1 MKHTLNIPILGFAAY
16 SGTGKTTLL
25 EALIPKLTK
34 AGLRIGMLKHAHHNF
49 DVDQPGKDSHRLR
62 KAGASQMLISS
73 RNRFALMTETP
84 ESESEFD
91 YLLTRFDEDK
101 LDVVLV
107 EGCKNIAFPK
117 IELHREEVGKPWLHP
132 NDENIIAI
140 ASDSGELDSELPQMN
155 INDLE
160 AIAQFVI
167 QYVQEAKAPKSKEKE
182 AACCDT
188 LSPAFLS
195 VVQGQEKILSL
206 VNTVSETEACKI
218 EDAYGRVLADH
229 VVSPVNVPQYTNSAM
244 DGYAIRGDDV
254 ERESY
259 QVVAKVMAGHAYDK
273 PLEVGQA
280 VKIMTGA
287 PTPING
293 DTVVMREQASKDGDT
308 VTFNGASIKTGQ
320 NVRQAGE
327 DLAIGNDVFTA
338 GTRLASPEMGMIA
351 SLGFGEANVF
361 RKLKVAVFST
371 GDEVQAPGTE
381 QKANSIYD
389 SNRFTIMGMLEKL
402 GCEILDFGILE
413 DNEQLMIEALE
424 NASAQADV
432 VMTSGGVSVGDADYI
447 KLALDKLGQ
456 IDFWRINMRP
466 GRPLAFG
473 QINDKP
479 FFGLPGNPVAVMVS
493 FINFVEPALRK
504 MQGEQGWKPLK
515 VSAIATEN
523 LRSRQGRTEFSRG
536 IYELDETGRLTVRT
550 TGKQGSGILRSMSE
564 ANCLIEISPA
574 VDTVK
579 AGESVTIIPLQ
590 AESRPI
596 QNSKVSMSGLFI
608 DYRKI
613 FQRDSY
619 GSHHS
624 LHLQRPRQR
633 TDVLVPA
640 TPQHS
645 RSSCRSRRYRYH

>member
-25 EALIPKLTK
+25 EALLPKLTE

-49 DVDQPGKDSHRLR
+49 DVDKPGKDSYRLR
-62 KAGASQMLISS
+62 KAGASQMLIAS
-73 RNRFALMTETP
+73 RNRYALMTETP
-84 ESESEFD
+84 EAEAEFE

-117 IELHREEVGKPWLHP
+117 IELHREEVGKPWLYPH
-132 NDENIIAI
+132 DENIIAI
-140 ASDSGELDSELPQMN
+140 ASDSAELDSELPQMN
-155 INDLE
+155 INDLD
-160 AIAQFVI
+160 AIAQFVL
-167 QYVQEAKAPKSKEKE
+167 QYVQDAKAPKSKEKD

-206 VNTVSETEACKI
+206 VNTVSEIEACKI
-218 EDAYGRVLADH
+218 ENAYGRVLAEH
-229 VVSPVNVPQYTNSAM
+229 IISPVNVPQYTNSAM
-244 DGYAIRGDDV
+244 DGYAIRSDDV
-254 ERESY
+254 DRDSY
-259 QVVAKVMAGHAYDK
+259 QVVAEVMAGHAYDQ

-287 PTPING
+287 PTPLNG
-293 DTVVMREQASKDGDT
+293 DTVVMREQASQEGDK
-308 VTFNGASIKTGQ
+308 VTFNGSNIKAGQ

-327 DLAIGNDVFTA
+327 DLAIGSDVFTA
-338 GTRLASPEMGMIA
+338 GTRLASPEIGMIA

-473 QINDKP
+473 QINNKP

-515 VSAIATEN
+515 VNAIATEN

-536 IYELDETGRLTVRT
+536 IYELDDTGRLTVRT

-564 ANCLIEISPA
+564 ANCLIEISPTI
-574 VDTVK
+574 DTVK
-579 AGESVTIIPLQ
+579 VGESVTIIPLQ
-590 AESRPI
+590 GRI
-596 QNSKVSMSGLFI
+596 
-608 DYRKI
+608 
-613 FQRDSY
+613 
-619 GSHHS
+619 
-624 LHLQRPRQR
+624 
-633 TDVLVPA
+633 
-640 TPQHS
+640 
-645 RSSCRSRRYRYH
+645 

>member
-16 SGTGKTTLL
+16 SGTGKTTQL
-25 EALIPKLTK
+25 EALLPKLTE

-49 DVDQPGKDSHRLR
+49 DVDKPGKDSYRLR
-62 KAGASQMLISS
+62 KAGASQMLIAS

-84 ESESEFD
+84 EAEAEFE

-117 IELHREEVGKPWLHP
+117 IELHREEVGKPWLYPH
-132 NDENIIAI
+132 DDNIIAI
-140 ASDSGELDSELPQMN
+140 ASDTAELDSELPQMN
-155 INDLE
+155 INDLD
-160 AIAQFVI
+160 AIAQFVL
-167 QYVQEAKAPKSKEKE
+167 QYVQDAKAPKSKEKD

-206 VNTVSETEACKI
+206 VNTVSGIEACKI
-218 EDAYGRVLADH
+218 ENAYGRVLAEH
-229 VVSPVNVPQYTNSAM
+229 IISPVNVPQYTNSAM
-244 DGYAIRGDDV
+244 DGYAIRSDDV
-254 ERESY
+254 NRDSY
-259 QVVAKVMAGHAYDK
+259 QVVAEVMAGHAYDQ

-287 PTPING
+287 PTPRNG
-293 DTVVMREQASKDGDT
+293 DTVVMREQASQEGDK
-308 VTFNGASIKTGQ
+308 VTFNGSNIKAGQ

-327 DLAIGNDVFTA
+327 DLAIGSDVFTA

-473 QINDKP
+473 QINNKP

-515 VSAIATEN
+515 VNAIATEN

-536 IYELDETGRLTVRT
+536 IYELDDTGRLTVRT

-574 VDTVK
+574 IDTVK

-590 AESRPI
+590 GRI
-596 QNSKVSMSGLFI
+596 
-608 DYRKI
+608 
-613 FQRDSY
+613 
-619 GSHHS
+619 
-624 LHLQRPRQR
+624 
-633 TDVLVPA
+633 
-640 TPQHS
+640 
-645 RSSCRSRRYRYH
+645 

>member
-25 EALIPKLTK
+25 EALLPKLTE

-140 ASDSGELDSELPQMN
+140 ASDSGELDSELPQLN

-182 AACCDT
+182 GACCDT

-206 VNTVSETEACKI
+206 VNTVAETEACKI

-254 ERESY
+254 ERDSY
-259 QVVAKVMAGHAYDK
+259 QVVAEVMAGHAYGQ

-293 DTVVMREQASKDGDT
+293 DTVVMREQASQDGDT
-308 VTFNGASIKTGQ
+308 ITFNGASIKTGQ

-327 DLAIGNDVFTA
+327 NLAIGSDVFTA

-432 VMTSGGVSVGDADYI
+432 VLTSGGVSVGDADYI

-590 AESRPI
+590 GRI
-596 QNSKVSMSGLFI
+596 
-608 DYRKI
+608 
-613 FQRDSY
+613 
-619 GSHHS
+619 
-624 LHLQRPRQR
+624 
-633 TDVLVPA
+633 
-640 TPQHS
+640 
-645 RSSCRSRRYRYH
+645 

>member
-25 EALIPKLTK
+25 EALLPKLTE

-49 DVDQPGKDSHRLR
+49 DVDKPGKDSYRLR
-62 KAGASQMLISS
+62 KAGASQMLIAS

-84 ESESEFD
+84 EAEAEFE
-91 YLLTRFDEDK
+91 YLLTRFDEDM

-117 IELHREEVGKPWLHP
+117 IELHREEVGKPWLYP

-167 QYVQEAKAPKSKEKE
+167 QYAQEAKAPKSKEKD

-195 VVQGQEKILSL
+195 VIQGQEKILSL
-206 VNTVSETEACKI
+206 VNTVSEIEACKI
-218 EDAYGRVLADH
+218 ENAYGRVLAEH
-229 VVSPVNVPQYTNSAM
+229 IVSPVNVPQYTNSAM
-244 DGYAIRGDDV
+244 DGYAIRSDDV
-254 ERESY
+254 DRDSY
-259 QVVAKVMAGHAYDK
+259 QVVAEVMAGHAYDQ

-280 VKIMTGA
+280 VKVMTGA
-287 PTPING
+287 PTPRNG
-293 DTVVMREQASKDGDT
+293 DTVVMREQASQEGDK
-308 VTFNGASIKTGQ
+308 VTFNGANIKAGQ

-327 DLAIGNDVFTA
+327 DLAIGSDVFTA

-432 VMTSGGVSVGDADYI
+432 IMTSGGVSVGDADYI

-473 QINDKP
+473 QINNKP

-515 VSAIATEN
+515 VNAIATEN

-536 IYELDETGRLTVRT
+536 VYELDATGRLTVRT

-574 VDTVK
+574 IDTVK

-590 AESRPI
+590 GRI
-596 QNSKVSMSGLFI
+596 
-608 DYRKI
+608 
-613 FQRDSY
+613 
-619 GSHHS
+619 
-624 LHLQRPRQR
+624 
-633 TDVLVPA
+633 
-640 TPQHS
+640 
-645 RSSCRSRRYRYH
+645 

>member
-25 EALIPKLTK
+25 EALLPKLTE

-49 DVDQPGKDSHRLR
+49 DVDKPGKDSYRLR
-62 KAGASQMLISS
+62 KAGASQMLIAS

-84 ESESEFD
+84 EAEAEFE

-117 IELHREEVGKPWLHP
+117 IELHREEVGKPWLYPH
-132 NDENIIAI
+132 DENIIAI
-140 ASDSGELDSELPQMN
+140 ASDSAELDSELPQMN
-155 INDLE
+155 INDLD
-160 AIAQFVI
+160 AIAQFVL
-167 QYVQEAKAPKSKEKE
+167 QYVQDAKAPKSKEKD

-206 VNTVSETEACKI
+206 VNTVSEIEACKI
-218 EDAYGRVLADH
+218 ENAYGRVLAEH
-229 VVSPVNVPQYTNSAM
+229 IISPVNVPQYTNSAM
-244 DGYAIRGDDV
+244 DGYAIRSDDV
-254 ERESY
+254 DRDSY
-259 QVVAKVMAGHAYDK
+259 QVVAEVMAGHAYDQ

-287 PTPING
+287 PTPRNG
-293 DTVVMREQASKDGDT
+293 DTVVMREQASQEGDK
-308 VTFNGASIKTGQ
+308 VTFNGANIKAGQ

-327 DLAIGNDVFTA
+327 DLAIGSDVFTA

-413 DNEQLMIEALE
+413 DNEQLVIEALE

-473 QINDKP
+473 QINNKP

-515 VSAIATEN
+515 VNAIATEN

-536 IYELDETGRLTVRT
+536 IYELDDTGRLTVRT
-550 TGKQGSGILRSMSE
+550 TGKQGSGILRSISE

-574 VDTVK
+574 IDTVK

-590 AESRPI
+590 GRI
-596 QNSKVSMSGLFI
+596 
-608 DYRKI
+608 
-613 FQRDSY
+613 
-619 GSHHS
+619 
-624 LHLQRPRQR
+624 
-633 TDVLVPA
+633 
-640 TPQHS
+640 
-645 RSSCRSRRYRYH
+645 

>member
-25 EALIPKLTK
+25 EALLPKLTE

-49 DVDQPGKDSHRLR
+49 DVDKPGKDSYRLR
-62 KAGASQMLISS
+62 KAGASQMLIAS

-84 ESESEFD
+84 EAEAEFE
-91 YLLTRFDEDK
+91 YLLTRFDEDM

-117 IELHREEVGKPWLHP
+117 IELHREEVGKPWLYPH
-132 NDENIIAI
+132 DENIIAI
-140 ASDSGELDSELPQMN
+140 ASDGGELDSELPQMN

-167 QYVQEAKAPKSKEKE
+167 QYVQEAKAPKNKEKD

-206 VNTVSETEACKI
+206 VNTVSEIEACRI
-218 EDAYGRVLADH
+218 ENAYGRVLAEH
-229 VVSPVNVPQYTNSAM
+229 IVSPVNVPQYTNSAM
-244 DGYAIRGDDV
+244 DGYAIRSDDV
-254 ERESY
+254 KRDSY
-259 QVVAKVMAGHAYDK
+259 QVVAEVMAGHAYDQ
-273 PLEVGQA
+273 PLDVGQA

-287 PTPING
+287 PTPRNG
-293 DTVVMREQASKDGDT
+293 DTVVMREQAIQEGDK
-308 VTFNGASIKTGQ
+308 VTFNGANIKAGQ

-327 DLAIGNDVFTA
+327 DLAIGSDVFTA

-389 SNRFTIMGMLEKL
+389 SNRFTIMGMLKKL

-424 NASAQADV
+424 NASVQADV

-473 QINDKP
+473 QINNKP

-515 VSAIATEN
+515 VNAIATEN

-536 IYELDETGRLTVRT
+536 IYELDNTGRLTVRT

-574 VDTVK
+574 IDTVK

-590 AESRPI
+590 GRI
-596 QNSKVSMSGLFI
+596 
-608 DYRKI
+608 
-613 FQRDSY
+613 
-619 GSHHS
+619 
-624 LHLQRPRQR
+624 
-633 TDVLVPA
+633 
-640 TPQHS
+640 
-645 RSSCRSRRYRYH
+645 

>member
-25 EALIPKLTK
+25 EALLPKLTE

-49 DVDQPGKDSHRLR
+49 DVDKPGKDSYRLR
-62 KAGASQMLISS
+62 KAGASQMLIAS

-84 ESESEFD
+84 EAEAEFE

-117 IELHREEVGKPWLHP
+117 IELHREEVGKPWLYPH
-132 NDENIIAI
+132 DENIIAI
-140 ASDSGELDSELPQMN
+140 ASDSAELDSELPQMN
-155 INDLE
+155 INDLD
-160 AIAQFVI
+160 AIAQFVL
-167 QYVQEAKAPKSKEKE
+167 QYVQDAKAPKSKEKD

-206 VNTVSETEACKI
+206 VNTVSEIEACKI
-218 EDAYGRVLADH
+218 ENAYGRVLAEH
-229 VVSPVNVPQYTNSAM
+229 IVSPVNVPQYTNSAM
-244 DGYAIRGDDV
+244 DGYAIRSDDV
-254 ERESY
+254 DRDSY
-259 QVVAKVMAGHAYDK
+259 QVVAEVMAGHAYDQ

-287 PTPING
+287 PTPRNG
-293 DTVVMREQASKDGDT
+293 DTVVMREQAIQEGDK
-308 VTFNGASIKTGQ
+308 VTFNGANIKAGQ

-327 DLAIGNDVFTA
+327 DLAIGSDVFTA

-413 DNEQLMIEALE
+413 DNEQLMTEALE

-473 QINDKP
+473 QINNKP

-515 VSAIATEN
+515 VNAIATEN

-536 IYELDETGRLTVRT
+536 IYELDDTGRLTVRT

-574 VDTVK
+574 IDTVK

-590 AESRPI
+590 GRI
-596 QNSKVSMSGLFI
+596 
-608 DYRKI
+608 
-613 FQRDSY
+613 
-619 GSHHS
+619 
-624 LHLQRPRQR
+624 
-633 TDVLVPA
+633 
-640 TPQHS
+640 
-645 RSSCRSRRYRYH
+645 

>member
-25 EALIPKLTK
+25 EALLPKLTE

-49 DVDQPGKDSHRLR
+49 DVDKPGKDSYRLR
-62 KAGASQMLISS
+62 KAGASQMLIAS

-84 ESESEFD
+84 EAEAEFE

-117 IELHREEVGKPWLHP
+117 IELHREEVGKPWLYPH
-132 NDENIIAI
+132 DDNIIAI
-140 ASDSGELDSELPQMN
+140 ASDSSELDSELPQMN
-155 INDLE
+155 INDLD
-160 AIAQFVI
+160 AIAQFVL
-167 QYVQEAKAPKSKEKE
+167 QYVQDAKAPKSKEKD

-206 VNTVSETEACKI
+206 VNTVSEIEACKI
-218 EDAYGRVLADH
+218 ENAYGRVLAEH
-229 VVSPVNVPQYTNSAM
+229 IISPVNVPQYTNSAM
-244 DGYAIRGDDV
+244 DGYAIRSDDV
-254 ERESY
+254 DRDSY
-259 QVVAKVMAGHAYDK
+259 QVVAEVMAGHAYDQ
-273 PLEVGQA
+273 PLQVGQA

-287 PTPING
+287 PTPRNG
-293 DTVVMREQASKDGDT
+293 DTVVMREQASQEGDK
-308 VTFNGASIKTGQ
+308 VTFNGSNIKAGQ

-327 DLAIGNDVFTA
+327 DLAIGSDVFTA

-424 NASAQADV
+424 NAPAQADV

-473 QINDKP
+473 QINNKP

-515 VSAIATEN
+515 VNAIATEN

-536 IYELDETGRLTVRT
+536 IYELDDTGRLTVRT

-574 VDTVK
+574 IDTVK

-590 AESRPI
+590 GRI
-596 QNSKVSMSGLFI
+596 
-608 DYRKI
+608 
-613 FQRDSY
+613 
-619 GSHHS
+619 
-624 LHLQRPRQR
+624 
-633 TDVLVPA
+633 
-640 TPQHS
+640 
-645 RSSCRSRRYRYH
+645 

>member
-25 EALIPKLTK
+25 EALLPKLTE

-49 DVDQPGKDSHRLR
+49 DVDKPGKDSYRLR
-62 KAGASQMLISS
+62 KAGASQMLIAS

-84 ESESEFD
+84 EAEAEFE

-117 IELHREEVGKPWLHP
+117 IELHREEVGKPWLYPH
-132 NDENIIAI
+132 DENIIAI
-140 ASDSGELDSELPQMN
+140 ASDSAELDSELPQMN
-155 INDLE
+155 INDLD
-160 AIAQFVI
+160 AIAQFVL
-167 QYVQEAKAPKSKEKE
+167 QYVQEAKAPKSKEKD

-206 VNTVSETEACKI
+206 VNTVSEIEACKI
-218 EDAYGRVLADH
+218 ENAYGRVLAEH
-229 VVSPVNVPQYTNSAM
+229 IISPVNVPQYTNSAM
-244 DGYAIRGDDV
+244 DGYAIRSDDV
-254 ERESY
+254 DRDSY
-259 QVVAKVMAGHAYDK
+259 QVVAEVMAGHAYDQ
-273 PLEVGQA
+273 PLQVGQA

-287 PTPING
+287 PTPLNG
-293 DTVVMREQASKDGDT
+293 DTVVMREQASQEGDK
-308 VTFNGASIKTGQ
+308 VTFNGAHIKAGQ

-327 DLAIGNDVFTA
+327 DLAIGSDVFTA

-473 QINDKP
+473 QINNKP

-515 VSAIATEN
+515 VNAIATEN

-536 IYELDETGRLTVRT
+536 IYELDDTGRLTVRT

-574 VDTVK
+574 IDTVK

-590 AESRPI
+590 GRI
-596 QNSKVSMSGLFI
+596 
-608 DYRKI
+608 
-613 FQRDSY
+613 
-619 GSHHS
+619 
-624 LHLQRPRQR
+624 
-633 TDVLVPA
+633 
-640 TPQHS
+640 
-645 RSSCRSRRYRYH
+645 

>member
-25 EALIPKLTK
+25 EALLPKLTE

-49 DVDQPGKDSHRLR
+49 DVDKPGKDSYRLR
-62 KAGASQMLISS
+62 KAGASQMLIAS

-84 ESESEFD
+84 EAEAEFE

-117 IELHREEVGKPWLHP
+117 IELHREEVGKPWLYPH
-132 NDENIIAI
+132 DENIIAI
-140 ASDSGELDSELPQMN
+140 ASDSAELDSELPQMN
-155 INDLE
+155 INDLD
-160 AIAQFVI
+160 AIAQFVL
-167 QYVQEAKAPKSKEKE
+167 QYVQEAKAPKSKEKD

-206 VNTVSETEACKI
+206 VNTVSEIEACKI
-218 EDAYGRVLADH
+218 ENAYGRVLAEH
-229 VVSPVNVPQYTNSAM
+229 IISPVNVPQYTNSAM
-244 DGYAIRGDDV
+244 DGYAIRSDDV
-254 ERESY
+254 DRDSY
-259 QVVAKVMAGHAYDK
+259 QVVAEVMAGHAYDQ

-287 PTPING
+287 PTPLNG
-293 DTVVMREQASKDGDT
+293 DTVVMREQASQEGDK
-308 VTFNGASIKTGQ
+308 VTFNGSNIKAGQ

-327 DLAIGNDVFTA
+327 DLAIGSDVFTA

-473 QINDKP
+473 QINNKP

-515 VSAIATEN
+515 VNAIATEN

-536 IYELDETGRLTVRT
+536 IYELDDTGRLTVRT

-574 VDTVK
+574 IDTVK

-590 AESRPI
+590 GRI
-596 QNSKVSMSGLFI
+596 
-608 DYRKI
+608 
-613 FQRDSY
+613 
-619 GSHHS
+619 
-624 LHLQRPRQR
+624 
-633 TDVLVPA
+633 
-640 TPQHS
+640 
-645 RSSCRSRRYRYH
+645 

>member
-25 EALIPKLTK
+25 EALLPKLTE

-49 DVDQPGKDSHRLR
+49 DVDKPGKDSHRLR
-62 KAGASQMLISS
+62 KAGASQMLIAS

-84 ESESEFD
+84 EAEAEFE

-117 IELHREEVGKPWLHP
+117 IELHREEVGKPWLYPH
-132 NDENIIAI
+132 DENIIAI

-155 INDLE
+155 INDLD
-160 AIAQFVI
+160 AIAQFVL
-167 QYVQEAKAPKSKEKE
+167 QYVQDAKAPKSKEKD

-206 VNTVSETEACKI
+206 VNTVSEIEACKI
-218 EDAYGRVLADH
+218 ENAYGRVLAEH
-229 VVSPVNVPQYTNSAM
+229 IVSPVNVPQYTNSAM
-244 DGYAIRGDDV
+244 DGYAIRSDDV
-254 ERESY
+254 DRDSY
-259 QVVAKVMAGHAYDK
+259 QIVAEVMAGHAYDK
-273 PLEVGQA
+273 ALEVGQA

-287 PTPING
+287 PTPLNG
-293 DTVVMREQASKDGDT
+293 DTVVMREQASQEGDK
-308 VTFNGASIKTGQ
+308 VTFNGANIKAGQ

-327 DLAIGNDVFTA
+327 DLAIGSDVFTA

-473 QINDKP
+473 QINNKP

-515 VSAIATEN
+515 VNAIATEN

-536 IYELDETGRLTVRT
+536 TYELDNTGRLTVRT

-574 VDTVK
+574 IDTVK

-590 AESRPI
+590 GRI
-596 QNSKVSMSGLFI
+596 
-608 DYRKI
+608 
-613 FQRDSY
+613 
-619 GSHHS
+619 
-624 LHLQRPRQR
+624 
-633 TDVLVPA
+633 
-640 TPQHS
+640 
-645 RSSCRSRRYRYH
+645 

>member
-25 EALIPKLTK
+25 EALLPKLTE

-49 DVDQPGKDSHRLR
+49 DVDKPGKDSYRLR
-62 KAGASQMLISS
+62 KAGASQMLIAS

-84 ESESEFD
+84 EAEAEFE

-117 IELHREEVGKPWLHP
+117 IELHREEVGKPWLYPH
-132 NDENIIAI
+132 DENIIAI
-140 ASDSGELDSELPQMN
+140 ASDTAELDSELPQMN
-155 INDLE
+155 INDLD
-160 AIAQFVI
+160 AIAQFVL
-167 QYVQEAKAPKSKEKE
+167 QYVQEAKAPKSKEKD

-206 VNTVSETEACKI
+206 VNTVSEIEACKI
-218 EDAYGRVLADH
+218 ENAYGRVLAEH
-229 VVSPVNVPQYTNSAM
+229 IISPVNVPQYTNSAM
-244 DGYAIRGDDV
+244 DGYAIRSDDV
-254 ERESY
+254 DRDSY
-259 QVVAKVMAGHAYDK
+259 QVVAEVMAGHAYDQ

-287 PTPING
+287 PTPLNG
-293 DTVVMREQASKDGDT
+293 NTVVMREQASQEGDK
-308 VTFNGASIKTGQ
+308 VTFNGAHIKAGQ

-327 DLAIGNDVFTA
+327 DLTIGSDVFTA

-473 QINDKP
+473 QINNKP

-515 VSAIATEN
+515 VKAIATEN

-536 IYELDETGRLTVRT
+536 IYELDDTGRLTVRT

-574 VDTVK
+574 IYTVK

-590 AESRPI
+590 GRI
-596 QNSKVSMSGLFI
+596 
-608 DYRKI
+608 
-613 FQRDSY
+613 
-619 GSHHS
+619 
-624 LHLQRPRQR
+624 
-633 TDVLVPA
+633 
-640 TPQHS
+640 
-645 RSSCRSRRYRYH
+645 

>member
-25 EALIPKLTK
+25 EALLPKLTE

-49 DVDQPGKDSHRLR
+49 DVDKPGKDSYRLR
-62 KAGASQMLISS
+62 KAGASQMLIAS

-84 ESESEFD
+84 EAEAEFE

-117 IELHREEVGKPWLHP
+117 IELHREEVGKPWLYPH
-132 NDENIIAI
+132 DENIIAI

-155 INDLE
+155 INDLD
-160 AIAQFVI
+160 AIAQFVL
-167 QYVQEAKAPKSKEKE
+167 QYVQDAKAPKSKEKD

-195 VVQGQEKILSL
+195 VIQGQEKILSL
-206 VNTVSETEACKI
+206 VNTVSEIEACKI
-218 EDAYGRVLADH
+218 ENAYGRVLAEDII
-229 VVSPVNVPQYTNSAM
+229 SPVNVPQYTNSAM
-244 DGYAIRGDDV
+244 DGYAIRSDDV
-254 ERESY
+254 DRDSY
-259 QVVAKVMAGHAYDK
+259 QVVAEVMAGHAYDQ

-287 PTPING
+287 PTPLNG
-293 DTVVMREQASKDGDT
+293 DTVVMREQASQEGDK
-308 VTFNGASIKTGQ
+308 VTFNGANIKAGQ

-327 DLAIGNDVFTA
+327 DLAIGSDVFTA

-473 QINDKP
+473 QINNKP

-515 VSAIATEN
+515 VNAIATEN

-536 IYELDETGRLTVRT
+536 IYELDNTGRLTVRT

-574 VDTVK
+574 IDTVK

-590 AESRPI
+590 GRI
-596 QNSKVSMSGLFI
+596 
-608 DYRKI
+608 
-613 FQRDSY
+613 
-619 GSHHS
+619 
-624 LHLQRPRQR
+624 
-633 TDVLVPA
+633 
-640 TPQHS
+640 
-645 RSSCRSRRYRYH
+645 

>member
-1 MKHTLNIPILGFAAY
+1 MNFQLPIPILGFAAY

-25 EALIPKLTK
+25 EALLPKLTE

-49 DVDQPGKDSHRLR
+49 DVDKEGKDSYRLR

-84 ESESEFD
+84 EAESEFE
-91 YLLTRFDEDK
+91 YLLTRFDTDK
-101 LDVVLV
+101 LDVILV

-117 IELHREEVGKPWLHP
+117 IELHREVVGKPWLYP
-132 NDENIIAI
+132 SDDNIIAI
-140 ASDSGELDSELPQMN
+140 AADSKVTGSALPQMN
-155 INDLE
+155 INDLD
-160 AIAQFVI
+160 AISAFVVD
-167 QYVQEAKAPKSKEKE
+167 YVARQANPVETKSE

-195 VVQGQEKILSL
+195 VTQGQEKILSM
-206 VNTVSETEACKI
+206 VNRVEGTETCSMV
-218 EDAYGRVLADH
+218 DASGRVLSNDIT
-229 VVSPVNVPQYTNSAM
+229 SPVNVPQYTNSAM
-244 DGYAIRGDDV
+244 DGYAIRGEDIDLA
-254 ERESY
+254 EY
-259 QVVAKVMAGHAYDK
+259 QVVGEVMAGYAHNG
-273 PLEVGQA
+273 PLLPGQA

-287 PTPING
+287 PTPVG
-293 DTVVMREQASKDGDT
+293 ADTVIMREQSTLQGDI
-308 VTFNGASIKTGQ
+308 VTFSADIKVGQ

-327 DLAIGNDVFTA
+327 DLALGAAVFNQ
-338 GTRLASPEMGMIA
+338 GQRLASPEMGMLA
-351 SLGFGEANVF
+351 SLGFGECTVF

-381 QKANSIYD
+381 QKENSIYD
-389 SNRFTIMGMLEKL
+389 SNRFTIMGMLQAL
-402 GCEILDFGILE
+402 GCEILDYGIIE
-413 DNEQLMIEALE
+413 DNEELMIQALE
-424 NASAQADV
+424 EASQNADV

-473 QINDKP
+473 QINNKP

-504 MQGEQGWKPLK
+504 MQGEVDWQPLK
-515 VSAIATEN
+515 VNAVATEN

-536 IYELDETGRLTVRT
+536 VYELDSRGQLTVRT

-579 AGESVTIIPLQ
+579 VGESVTIIPLQ
-590 AESRPI
+590 GRI
-596 QNSKVSMSGLFI
+596 
-608 DYRKI
+608 
-613 FQRDSY
+613 
-619 GSHHS
+619 
-624 LHLQRPRQR
+624 
-633 TDVLVPA
+633 
-640 TPQHS
+640 
-645 RSSCRSRRYRYH
+645 

>member
-25 EALIPKLTK
+25 EALLPKLTE

-49 DVDQPGKDSHRLR
+49 DVDKPGKDSYRLR
-62 KAGASQMLISS
+62 KAGASQMLIAS
-73 RNRFALMTETP
+73 RNRYALMTETP
-84 ESESEFD
+84 EAEAEFE

-117 IELHREEVGKPWLHP
+117 IELHREEVGKPWLYPH
-132 NDENIIAI
+132 DENIIAI
-140 ASDSGELDSELPQMN
+140 ASDTAELDSELPQMN
-155 INDLE
+155 INDLD
-160 AIAQFVI
+160 AIAQFVL
-167 QYVQEAKAPKSKEKE
+167 QYVQEAKAPKSKEKD

-206 VNTVSETEACKI
+206 VNTVSEIEACKI
-218 EDAYGRVLADH
+218 ENAYGRVLAEH
-229 VVSPVNVPQYTNSAM
+229 IISPVNVPQYTNSAM
-244 DGYAIRGDDV
+244 DGYAIRSDDV
-254 ERESY
+254 DRDSY
-259 QVVAKVMAGHAYDK
+259 QVVAEVMAGHAYDQ

-287 PTPING
+287 PTPRNG
-293 DTVVMREQASKDGDT
+293 DTVVMREQASQEGDK
-308 VTFNGASIKTGQ
+308 VTFNGANIKAGQ

-327 DLAIGNDVFTA
+327 DLAIGSDVFTV

-351 SLGFGEANVF
+351 SLGFGETNVF

-473 QINDKP
+473 QINNKP

-515 VSAIATEN
+515 VNAIATEN

-536 IYELDETGRLTVRT
+536 IYELDDTGRLTVRT

-574 VDTVK
+574 IDTVK

-590 AESRPI
+590 GRI
-596 QNSKVSMSGLFI
+596 
-608 DYRKI
+608 
-613 FQRDSY
+613 
-619 GSHHS
+619 
-624 LHLQRPRQR
+624 
-633 TDVLVPA
+633 
-640 TPQHS
+640 
-645 RSSCRSRRYRYH
+645 

>member
-25 EALIPKLTK
+25 EALLPKLTE

-91 YLLTRFDEDK
+91 YLLTHFDEDK

-132 NDENIIAI
+132 NDDNIIAI

-206 VNTVSETEACKI
+206 VNTVAETEACKI
-218 EDAYGRVLADH
+218 EGAYGRVLAEH

-254 ERESY
+254 ERNSY
-259 QVVAKVMAGHAYDK
+259 QVAAEVMAGHAYAQA
-273 PLEVGQA
+273 LEIGQA

-293 DTVVMREQASKDGDT
+293 DTVVMREQASQDGDT

-327 DLAIGNDVFTA
+327 DLAIGSDVFTA

-371 GDEVQAPGTE
+371 GDEVQAPGSE

-424 NASAQADV
+424 NASVQADV
-432 VMTSGGVSVGDADYI
+432 VLTSGGVSVGDADYI

-515 VSAIATEN
+515 VSAIATES

-536 IYELDETGRLTVRT
+536 IYELDETGRLAVRT

-579 AGESVTIIPLQ
+579 SGESVTIIPLQ
-590 AESRPI
+590 GRI
-596 QNSKVSMSGLFI
+596 
-608 DYRKI
+608 
-613 FQRDSY
+613 
-619 GSHHS
+619 
-624 LHLQRPRQR
+624 
-633 TDVLVPA
+633 
-640 TPQHS
+640 
-645 RSSCRSRRYRYH
+645 

>member
-25 EALIPKLTK
+25 EALLPKLTE

-49 DVDQPGKDSHRLR
+49 DVDKPGKDSYRLR
-62 KAGASQMLISS
+62 KAGASQMLIAS

-84 ESESEFD
+84 EAEAEFE

-117 IELHREEVGKPWLHP
+117 IELHREEVGKPWLYPH
-132 NDENIIAI
+132 DENIIAI
-140 ASDSGELDSELPQMN
+140 ASDSAELDSELPQMN
-155 INDLE
+155 INDLD
-160 AIAQFVI
+160 AIAQFVL
-167 QYVQEAKAPKSKEKE
+167 QYVQDAKAPKSKEKD

-206 VNTVSETEACKI
+206 VNTVSEIEACKI
-218 EDAYGRVLADH
+218 ENAYGRVLAEH
-229 VVSPVNVPQYTNSAM
+229 IISPVNVPQYTNSAM
-244 DGYAIRGDDV
+244 DGYAIRSDDV
-254 ERESY
+254 DRDSY
-259 QVVAKVMAGHAYDK
+259 QVVAEVMAGHAYDQ

-287 PTPING
+287 PTPLNG
-293 DTVVMREQASKDGDT
+293 DTVVMREQASQEGDK
-308 VTFNGASIKTGQ
+308 VTFNGANIKAGQ

-327 DLAIGNDVFTA
+327 DLAIGSDVFTA

-473 QINDKP
+473 QINNKP

-515 VSAIATEN
+515 VNAIATEN

-536 IYELDETGRLTVRT
+536 VYELDDTGRLTVRT

-574 VDTVK
+574 IDTVK

-590 AESRPI
+590 GRI
-596 QNSKVSMSGLFI
+596 
-608 DYRKI
+608 
-613 FQRDSY
+613 
-619 GSHHS
+619 
-624 LHLQRPRQR
+624 
-633 TDVLVPA
+633 
-640 TPQHS
+640 
-645 RSSCRSRRYRYH
+645 

>member
-25 EALIPKLTK
+25 EALLPKLTE

-49 DVDQPGKDSHRLR
+49 DVDKPGKDSYRLR
-62 KAGASQMLISS
+62 KAGASQMLIAS

-84 ESESEFD
+84 EAEAEFE
-91 YLLTRFDEDK
+91 YLLTRFDEDM

-117 IELHREEVGKPWLHP
+117 IELHREEVGKPWLYP

-140 ASDSGELDSELPQMN
+140 ASDGGELDSELPQMN

-167 QYVQEAKAPKSKEKE
+167 QYVQEAKAPKNKEKE

-206 VNTVSETEACKI
+206 VNAVSEIEACRI
-218 EDAYGRVLADH
+218 ENAYGRVLAEH
-229 VVSPVNVPQYTNSAM
+229 IVSPVNVPQYTNSAM
-244 DGYAIRGDDV
+244 DGYAIRSDDV
-254 ERESY
+254 DRDSY
-259 QVVAKVMAGHAYDK
+259 QVVAEVMAGHAYDQ

-287 PTPING
+287 PTPRNG
-293 DTVVMREQASKDGDT
+293 DTVVMREQAIQEGDR
-308 VTFNGASIKTGQ
+308 VTFNGANIKAGQ

-327 DLAIGNDVFTA
+327 DLAIGSDVFTA

-473 QINDKP
+473 QINNKP

-515 VSAIATEN
+515 VNAIATEN

-536 IYELDETGRLTVRT
+536 VYELDATGRLTVRT

-574 VDTVK
+574 IDTVK

-590 AESRPI
+590 GRI
-596 QNSKVSMSGLFI
+596 
-608 DYRKI
+608 
-613 FQRDSY
+613 
-619 GSHHS
+619 
-624 LHLQRPRQR
+624 
-633 TDVLVPA
+633 
-640 TPQHS
+640 
-645 RSSCRSRRYRYH
+645 

>member
-25 EALIPKLTK
+25 EALLPKLTE

-49 DVDQPGKDSHRLR
+49 DVDKPGKDSYRLR
-62 KAGASQMLISS
+62 KAGASQMLIAS

-84 ESESEFD
+84 EAEAEFEF
-91 YLLTRFDEDK
+91 LLTRFDEDM

-117 IELHREEVGKPWLHP
+117 IELHREEVGKPWLYP

-167 QYVQEAKAPKSKEKE
+167 QYVQEAKAPKNKEKE

-206 VNTVSETEACKI
+206 VNTVSEIEACKI
-218 EDAYGRVLADH
+218 ENAYGRVLAEH
-229 VVSPVNVPQYTNSAM
+229 IVSPVNVPQYTNSAM
-244 DGYAIRGDDV
+244 DGYAIRSDDV
-254 ERESY
+254 DRDSY
-259 QVVAKVMAGHAYDK
+259 QVVVEVMAGHAYDQ
-273 PLEVGQA
+273 PLDVGQA

-287 PTPING
+287 PTPRNG
-293 DTVVMREQASKDGDT
+293 DTVVMREQASQEGDK
-308 VTFNGASIKTGQ
+308 VTFNGANIKAGQ

-327 DLAIGNDVFTA
+327 DLAIGSDVFTA

-361 RKLKVAVFST
+361 RKVKVAVFST

-413 DNEQLMIEALE
+413 DNEKLMIEALE

-473 QINDKP
+473 QINNKP

-515 VSAIATEN
+515 VNAIATEN

-536 IYELDETGRLTVRT
+536 VYELDATGRLTVRT

-574 VDTVK
+574 IDTVK

-590 AESRPI
+590 GRI
-596 QNSKVSMSGLFI
+596 
-608 DYRKI
+608 
-613 FQRDSY
+613 
-619 GSHHS
+619 
-624 LHLQRPRQR
+624 
-633 TDVLVPA
+633 
-640 TPQHS
+640 
-645 RSSCRSRRYRYH
+645 

>member
-25 EALIPKLTK
+25 EALLPKLTE

-49 DVDQPGKDSHRLR
+49 DVDKPGKDSYRLR
-62 KAGASQMLISS
+62 KAGASQMLIAS

-84 ESESEFD
+84 EAEAEFE
-91 YLLTRFDEDK
+91 YLLTRFDEDM

-117 IELHREEVGKPWLHP
+117 IELHREEVGKPWLYP

-140 ASDSGELDSELPQMN
+140 ASDGGELDSELPQMN

-167 QYVQEAKAPKSKEKE
+167 QYVQEAKAPKNKEKE

-206 VNTVSETEACKI
+206 VNTVSEIEACKI
-218 EDAYGRVLADH
+218 ENAYGRVLAEH
-229 VVSPVNVPQYTNSAM
+229 IVSPVNVPQYTNSAM
-244 DGYAIRGDDV
+244 DGYAIRSDDV
-254 ERESY
+254 KRDSY
-259 QVVAKVMAGHAYDK
+259 QVVAEVMAGHAYDK
-273 PLEVGQA
+273 PLDVGQA

-287 PTPING
+287 PTPRNG
-293 DTVVMREQASKDGDT
+293 DTVVMREQASQEGDK
-308 VTFNGASIKTGQ
+308 VTFNGANIKAGQ

-327 DLAIGNDVFTA
+327 DLAIGSDVFTA

-361 RKLKVAVFST
+361 RKVKVAVFST

-473 QINDKP
+473 QINNKP

-515 VSAIATEN
+515 VNAIATEN

-536 IYELDETGRLTVRT
+536 VYELDATGRLTVRT

-574 VDTVK
+574 IDTVK

-590 AESRPI
+590 GRI
-596 QNSKVSMSGLFI
+596 
-608 DYRKI
+608 
-613 FQRDSY
+613 
-619 GSHHS
+619 
-624 LHLQRPRQR
+624 
-633 TDVLVPA
+633 
-640 TPQHS
+640 
-645 RSSCRSRRYRYH
+645 

>member
-25 EALIPKLTK
+25 EALLPKLTE

-49 DVDQPGKDSHRLR
+49 DVDKPGKDSYRLR
-62 KAGASQMLISS
+62 KAGASQMLIAS

-84 ESESEFD
+84 EAEAEFE

-117 IELHREEVGKPWLHP
+117 IELHREEVGKPWLYPH
-132 NDENIIAI
+132 DENIIAI
-140 ASDSGELDSELPQMN
+140 ASDTAELDSELPQMN
-155 INDLE
+155 INDLD
-160 AIAQFVI
+160 AIAQFVL
-167 QYVQEAKAPKSKEKE
+167 QYVQEAKAPKSKEKD

-206 VNTVSETEACKI
+206 VNTVSEIEACKI
-218 EDAYGRVLADH
+218 ENAYGRVLAEDII
-229 VVSPVNVPQYTNSAM
+229 SPVNVPQYTNSAM
-244 DGYAIRGDDV
+244 DGYAIRSDDV
-254 ERESY
+254 DRDSY
-259 QVVAKVMAGHAYDK
+259 QVVAEVMAGHAYDQ

-287 PTPING
+287 PTPLNG
-293 DTVVMREQASKDGDT
+293 DTVVMREQASQEGDK
-308 VTFNGASIKTGQ
+308 VTFNGSNIKAGQ

-327 DLAIGNDVFTA
+327 DLAIGSDVFTA

-473 QINDKP
+473 QINNKP

-515 VSAIATEN
+515 VNAIATEN

-536 IYELDETGRLTVRT
+536 IYELDDSGRLTVRT

-574 VDTVK
+574 IDTVK

-590 AESRPI
+590 GRI
-596 QNSKVSMSGLFI
+596 
-608 DYRKI
+608 
-613 FQRDSY
+613 
-619 GSHHS
+619 
-624 LHLQRPRQR
+624 
-633 TDVLVPA
+633 
-640 TPQHS
+640 
-645 RSSCRSRRYRYH
+645 

>member
-25 EALIPKLTK
+25 EALLPKLTE

-49 DVDQPGKDSHRLR
+49 DVDKPGKDSYRLR
-62 KAGASQMLISS
+62 KAGASQMLIAS

-84 ESESEFD
+84 EAEAEFE

-117 IELHREEVGKPWLHP
+117 IELHREEVGKPWLYPH
-132 NDENIIAI
+132 DENIIAI
-140 ASDSGELDSELPQMN
+140 ASDSAELDSELPQMN
-155 INDLE
+155 INDLD
-160 AIAQFVI
+160 AIAQFVL
-167 QYVQEAKAPKSKEKE
+167 QYVQDAKAPKSKEKD

-206 VNTVSETEACKI
+206 VNTVSEIEACKI
-218 EDAYGRVLADH
+218 ENAYGRVLAEH
-229 VVSPVNVPQYTNSAM
+229 IISPVNVPQYTNSAM
-244 DGYAIRGDDV
+244 DGYAIRSDDV
-254 ERESY
+254 DRDSY
-259 QVVAKVMAGHAYDK
+259 QVVAEVMAGHAYDQ
-273 PLEVGQA
+273 PLQVGQA

-287 PTPING
+287 PTPLNG
-293 DTVVMREQASKDGDT
+293 DTVVMREQASQEGDK
-308 VTFNGASIKTGQ
+308 VTFNGANIKAGQ

-327 DLAIGNDVFTA
+327 DLAIGSDVFTA

-473 QINDKP
+473 QINNKP

-515 VSAIATEN
+515 VNAIATEN

-536 IYELDETGRLTVRT
+536 IYELDDTGRLTVRT

-574 VDTVK
+574 IDTVK

-590 AESRPI
+590 GRI
-596 QNSKVSMSGLFI
+596 
-608 DYRKI
+608 
-613 FQRDSY
+613 
-619 GSHHS
+619 
-624 LHLQRPRQR
+624 
-633 TDVLVPA
+633 
-640 TPQHS
+640 
-645 RSSCRSRRYRYH
+645 

>member
-25 EALIPKLTK
+25 EALLPKLTE

-49 DVDQPGKDSHRLR
+49 DVDKPGKDSYRLR
-62 KAGASQMLISS
+62 KAGASQMLIAS

-84 ESESEFD
+84 EAEAEFE

-117 IELHREEVGKPWLHP
+117 IELHREEVGKPWLYPH
-132 NDENIIAI
+132 DENIIAI
-140 ASDSGELDSELPQMN
+140 ASDTAELDSELPQMN
-155 INDLE
+155 INDLD
-160 AIAQFVI
+160 AIAQFVL
-167 QYVQEAKAPKSKEKE
+167 QYVQDAKAPKSKEKD

-206 VNTVSETEACKI
+206 VNTVSEIEACKI
-218 EDAYGRVLADH
+218 ENAYGRVLAEDII
-229 VVSPVNVPQYTNSAM
+229 SPVNVPQYTNSAM
-244 DGYAIRGDDV
+244 DGYAIRSDDV
-254 ERESY
+254 DRDSY
-259 QVVAKVMAGHAYDK
+259 QIVAEVMAGHAYDQ

-287 PTPING
+287 PTPRND
-293 DTVVMREQASKDGDT
+293 DTVVMREQASQEGDK
-308 VTFNGASIKTGQ
+308 VTFNGAHIKAGQ

-327 DLAIGNDVFTA
+327 DLAIGSDVFTA

-473 QINDKP
+473 QINNKP

-515 VSAIATEN
+515 VNAIATEN

-536 IYELDETGRLTVRT
+536 IYELDDTGRLTVRT

-564 ANCLIEISPA
+564 ANCLIEISPTI
-574 VDTVK
+574 DTVK

-590 AESRPI
+590 GRI
-596 QNSKVSMSGLFI
+596 
-608 DYRKI
+608 
-613 FQRDSY
+613 
-619 GSHHS
+619 
-624 LHLQRPRQR
+624 
-633 TDVLVPA
+633 
-640 TPQHS
+640 
-645 RSSCRSRRYRYH
+645 

>member
-25 EALIPKLTK
+25 EALLPKLTE

-49 DVDQPGKDSHRLR
+49 DVDKPGKDSYRLR
-62 KAGASQMLISS
+62 KAGASQMLIAS

-84 ESESEFD
+84 EAEAEFE

-117 IELHREEVGKPWLHP
+117 IELHREEVGKPWLFPH
-132 NDENIIAI
+132 DENIIAI
-140 ASDSGELDSELPQMN
+140 ASDSAELDSELPQMN
-155 INDLE
+155 INDLD
-160 AIAQFVI
+160 AIAQFVL
-167 QYVQEAKAPKSKEKE
+167 QYVQDAKAPKSKEKD

-195 VVQGQEKILSL
+195 VVQGHEKILSL
-206 VNTVSETEACKI
+206 VNTVSEIEACKI
-218 EDAYGRVLADH
+218 ENAYGRVLAEH
-229 VVSPVNVPQYTNSAM
+229 IISPVNVPQYTNSAM
-244 DGYAIRGDDV
+244 DGYAIRSDDV
-254 ERESY
+254 DRDSY
-259 QVVAKVMAGHAYDK
+259 QVVAEVMAGHAYDQ

-287 PTPING
+287 PTPLNG
-293 DTVVMREQASKDGDT
+293 DTVVMREQASQEGDK
-308 VTFNGASIKTGQ
+308 VTFNGSNIKAGQ

-327 DLAIGNDVFTA
+327 DLAIGSDVFTA

-473 QINDKP
+473 QINNKP

-515 VSAIATEN
+515 VNAIATEN

-536 IYELDETGRLTVRT
+536 IYELDNTGRLTVRT

-574 VDTVK
+574 IDTVK

-590 AESRPI
+590 GRI
-596 QNSKVSMSGLFI
+596 
-608 DYRKI
+608 
-613 FQRDSY
+613 
-619 GSHHS
+619 
-624 LHLQRPRQR
+624 
-633 TDVLVPA
+633 
-640 TPQHS
+640 
-645 RSSCRSRRYRYH
+645 

>member
-25 EALIPKLTK
+25 ESLLPKLTE

-49 DVDQPGKDSHRLR
+49 DVDKPGKDSYRLR
-62 KAGASQMLISS
+62 KAGASQMLIAS

-84 ESESEFD
+84 EAEAEFE

-117 IELHREEVGKPWLHP
+117 IELHREEVGKPWLYPH
-132 NDENIIAI
+132 DENIIAI
-140 ASDSGELDSELPQMN
+140 ASDSAELDSELPQMN
-155 INDLE
+155 INDLD
-160 AIAQFVI
+160 AIAQFVL
-167 QYVQEAKAPKSKEKE
+167 QYVQDAKAPKSKEKD

-206 VNTVSETEACKI
+206 VNTVSEIEACKI
-218 EDAYGRVLADH
+218 ENAYGRVLAEH
-229 VVSPVNVPQYTNSAM
+229 IISPVNVPQYTNSAM
-244 DGYAIRGDDV
+244 DGYAIRSDDV
-254 ERESY
+254 DRDSY
-259 QVVAKVMAGHAYDK
+259 QVVAEVMAGHAYDQ

-287 PTPING
+287 PTPLNG
-293 DTVVMREQASKDGDT
+293 DTVVMREQASQEGDK
-308 VTFNGASIKTGQ
+308 VTFNGSNIKAGQ

-327 DLAIGNDVFTA
+327 DLAIGSDVFTA

-402 GCEILDFGILE
+402 SCEILDFGILE

-473 QINDKP
+473 QINNKP

-515 VSAIATEN
+515 VNAIATEN

-536 IYELDETGRLTVRT
+536 IYELDDTGRLTVRT

-574 VDTVK
+574 IDTVK
-579 AGESVTIIPLQ
+579 SGESVTIIPLQ
-590 AESRPI
+590 GRI
-596 QNSKVSMSGLFI
+596 
-608 DYRKI
+608 
-613 FQRDSY
+613 
-619 GSHHS
+619 
-624 LHLQRPRQR
+624 
-633 TDVLVPA
+633 
-640 TPQHS
+640 
-645 RSSCRSRRYRYH
+645 

>member
-25 EALIPKLTK
+25 EALLPKLTE

-167 QYVQEAKAPKSKEKE
+167 QYVKEAKAPKSKEKE

-206 VNTVSETEACKI
+206 VNTVAETEACKI

-259 QVVAKVMAGHAYDK
+259 QVVAEVMAGHAYDQ

-293 DTVVMREQASKDGDT
+293 DTVVMREQASQDGDT

-327 DLAIGNDVFTA
+327 DLAIGSDVFTA

-523 LRSRQGRTEFSRG
+523 LRSRQSRTEFSRG

-590 AESRPI
+590 GRI
-596 QNSKVSMSGLFI
+596 
-608 DYRKI
+608 
-613 FQRDSY
+613 
-619 GSHHS
+619 
-624 LHLQRPRQR
+624 
-633 TDVLVPA
+633 
-640 TPQHS
+640 
-645 RSSCRSRRYRYH
+645 

>member
-25 EALIPKLTK
+25 EALLPKLTE

-49 DVDQPGKDSHRLR
+49 DVDKPGKDSYRLR
-62 KAGASQMLISS
+62 KAGASQMLIAS

-84 ESESEFD
+84 EAEAEFE

-117 IELHREEVGKPWLHP
+117 IELHREEVGKPWLYPH
-132 NDENIIAI
+132 DENIIAI

-155 INDLE
+155 INDLD
-160 AIAQFVI
+160 AIAQFVL
-167 QYVQEAKAPKSKEKE
+167 QYVQDAKAPKSKEKD

-195 VVQGQEKILSL
+195 VIQGQEKILSL
-206 VNTVSETEACKI
+206 VNTVSEIEACKI
-218 EDAYGRVLADH
+218 ENAYGRVLAEH
-229 VVSPVNVPQYTNSAM
+229 IVSPVNVPQYTNSAM
-244 DGYAIRGDDV
+244 DGYAIRSDDV
-254 ERESY
+254 DRDSY
-259 QVVAKVMAGHAYDK
+259 QVVAEVMAGHVYDQ

-287 PTPING
+287 PTPLNG
-293 DTVVMREQASKDGDT
+293 DTVVMREQASQEGDK
-308 VTFNGASIKTGQ
+308 VTFNGANIKAGQ

-327 DLAIGNDVFTA
+327 DLAIGSDVFTA
-338 GTRLASPEMGMIA
+338 GTRLASPEMGLIA

-473 QINDKP
+473 QINNKP

-515 VSAIATEN
+515 VNAIATEN

-574 VDTVK
+574 IDTVK

-590 AESRPI
+590 GRI
-596 QNSKVSMSGLFI
+596 
-608 DYRKI
+608 
-613 FQRDSY
+613 
-619 GSHHS
+619 
-624 LHLQRPRQR
+624 
-633 TDVLVPA
+633 
-640 TPQHS
+640 
-645 RSSCRSRRYRYH
+645 

>member
-25 EALIPKLTK
+25 EALLPKLTE

-49 DVDQPGKDSHRLR
+49 DVDKPGKDSYRLR
-62 KAGASQMLISS
+62 KAGASQMLIAS

-84 ESESEFD
+84 EAEAEFE

-117 IELHREEVGKPWLHP
+117 IELHREEVGKPWLYPH
-132 NDENIIAI
+132 DENIIAI
-140 ASDSGELDSELPQMN
+140 ASDTAELDSELPQMN
-155 INDLE
+155 INDLD
-160 AIAQFVI
+160 AIAQFVL
-167 QYVQEAKAPKSKEKE
+167 QYVQDAKAPKSKEKD

-206 VNTVSETEACKI
+206 VNTVSEIEACKI
-218 EDAYGRVLADH
+218 ENAYGRVLAEDII
-229 VVSPVNVPQYTNSAM
+229 SPVNVPQYTNSAM
-244 DGYAIRGDDV
+244 DGYAIRSDDV
-254 ERESY
+254 DRDSY
-259 QVVAKVMAGHAYDK
+259 QIVAEVMAGHAYDQ

-287 PTPING
+287 PTPRNG
-293 DTVVMREQASKDGDT
+293 DTVVMREQASQKGDK
-308 VTFNGASIKTGQ
+308 VTFNGAHIKAGQ

-327 DLAIGNDVFTA
+327 DLTIGSDVFTA

-473 QINDKP
+473 QINNKP

-515 VSAIATEN
+515 VNAIATEN

-536 IYELDETGRLTVRT
+536 IYELDDTGRLTVRT

-574 VDTVK
+574 IDTVK

-590 AESRPI
+590 GRI
-596 QNSKVSMSGLFI
+596 
-608 DYRKI
+608 
-613 FQRDSY
+613 
-619 GSHHS
+619 
-624 LHLQRPRQR
+624 
-633 TDVLVPA
+633 
-640 TPQHS
+640 
-645 RSSCRSRRYRYH
+645 

>member
-1 MKHTLNIPILGFAAY
+1 MRNTITLPLLGFAAY

-25 EALIPKLTK
+25 EALLPKLTE
-34 AGLRIGMLKHAHHNF
+34 AGLRIGLLKHAHHDF
-49 DVDQPGKDSHRLR
+49 DVDKPGKDSYRLR
-62 KAGASQMLISS
+62 KAGASQMLIAS

-84 ESESEFD
+84 EAESEFD
-91 YLLTRFDEDK
+91 YLLSRFDQQTI
-101 LDVVLV
+101 DVILV

-140 ASDSGELDSELPQMN
+140 ASDSGPLESALPQLN
-155 INDLE
+155 INDLD
-160 AIAQFVI
+160 AICQFVLD
-167 QYVQEAKAPKSKEKE
+167 YVHQHQHVATQNAP

-195 VVQGQEKILSL
+195 VAQGQEKILSL
-206 VNTVSETEACKI
+206 VSTVSDI
-218 EDAYGRVLADH
+218 ESCPIQHAYGRVLAND
-229 VVSPVNVPQYTNSAM
+229 VISPVNVPQYTNSAM
-244 DGYAIRGDDV
+244 DGYAVRGDDLQ
-254 ERESY
+254 RESY
-259 QVVAKVMAGHAYDK
+259 QIVAEVLAGYHYEH
-273 PLEVGQA
+273 PLELGQA

-293 DTVVMREQASKDGDT
+293 DTVVMREQAQQDGDK
-308 VTFNGASIKTGQ
+308 VTFNGANIKAGQ

-327 DLAIGNDVFTA
+327 DLTIGSSVFTA
-338 GTRLASPEMGMIA
+338 GTRLASPEMGMMA
-351 SLGFGEANVF
+351 SLGFAQANVL
-361 RKLKVAVFST
+361 RKLKVAIFST

-402 GCEILDFGILE
+402 GCDILDFGILE
-413 DNEQLMIEALE
+413 DNEQSMIDALE
-424 NASAQADV
+424 SAAQQADV
-432 VMTSGGVSVGDADYI
+432 VITSGGVSVGDADYI

-473 QINDKP
+473 QINEKP

-493 FINFVEPALRK
+493 FINFVEPAVRK
-504 MQGEQGWKPLK
+504 MQGELGWKPLK
-515 VSAIATEN
+515 VSAIAKED

-574 VDTVK
+574 VDSVK
-579 AGESVTIIPLQ
+579 TGESVTIIPLQ
-590 AESRPI
+590 GRI
-596 QNSKVSMSGLFI
+596 
-608 DYRKI
+608 
-613 FQRDSY
+613 
-619 GSHHS
+619 
-624 LHLQRPRQR
+624 
-633 TDVLVPA
+633 
-640 TPQHS
+640 
-645 RSSCRSRRYRYH
+645 